1 MIKETDTVEKTFT
14 NYPTAEA
21 WLRWNGFTRYLGF
34 WTWQTEDMTS
44 TATLT
49 DVATSTITVVIHD
62 EEI

>member
-1 MIKETDTVEKTFT
+1 MSRTFADQAS
-14 NYPTAEA
+14 AEA

-44 TATLT
+44 TATMC
-49 DVATSTITVVIHD
+49 DVDTPTISVVIHD

>member
-1 MIKETDTVEKTFT
+1 MDDMDRTFT
-14 NYPTAEA
+14 DLHSAEA

-44 TATLT
+44 TATMT
-49 DVATSTITVVIHD
+49 DLATDTITVVIHD

>member
-1 MIKETDTVEKTFT
+1 MDRTFT
-14 NYPTAEA
+14 DLHSAEA

-49 DVATSTITVVIHD
+49 DVATNTITVVIHD